1 MIYGTGPRVL
11 QLYTGGRA
19 GNQTGQ
25 KAQKMR
31 ALFSIVG
38 LLMVLVIV
46 GMLVKKQ
53 MSNTVAVPAISV
65 PSASG
70 STSTTQVKPADVP
83 AHVKRELDA
92 ATAQSTKRVETEESK

>member
-1 MIYGTGPRVL
+1 
-11 QLYTGGRA
+11 
-19 GNQTGQ
+19 
-25 KAQKMR
+25 MR

-70 STSTTQVKPADVP
+70 SSPTAQVKPADVP
-83 AHVKRELDA
+83 AQVKRELDA
-92 ATAQSTKRVETEESK
+92 AAAQAAKRVETEESK